1 MPSPVVIVL
10 AGGKGERFTR
20 AGASGHK
27 LDARIGADSVL
38 GHVLRAVD
46 DAGLRW
52 HLVRPAGGTSGM
64 GVSITQGVR
73 ATAEASGWLLLPAD
87 LPLIRPAS
95 LQAIAAGLAQYSVV
109 VPWYRQQHGH
119 PVGFGRRWLPQLLA
133 LSGDTGA
140 KAIVHTARTENEVYD
155 LALDDAGITFD
166 IDTPDDLR
174 AARLHSH
181 TERR

>member
-1 MPSPVVIVL
+1 MPSPVVIIL

-64 GVSITQGVR
+64 GVSITQGFARRLRRVDGCSCLR
-73 ATAEASGWLLLPAD
+73 
-87 LPLIRPAS
+87 I
-95 LQAIAAGLAQYSVV
+95 
-109 VPWYRQQHGH
+109 YR
-119 PVGFGRRWLPQLLA
+119 
-133 LSGDTGA
+133 
-140 KAIVHTARTENEVYD
+140 
-155 LALDDAGITFD
+155 
-166 IDTPDDLR
+166 
-174 AARLHSH
+174 
-181 TERR
+181 